1 MIDEPSSN
9 QYQVFPHPMLAE
21 EDAQQCKE
29 SVNGMKSTRYT
40 QKYLFGSHRI
50 KNI

>member
-9 QYQVFPHPMLAE
+9 QYQLFPHPMLAE

-29 SVNGMKSTRYT
+29 SVNGMNSMRYKT
-40 QKYLFGSHRI
+40 KIFIR
-50 KNI
+50 K